1 MQKIYGGKNNRRL
14 VGLWMDG
21 KDFILKGKM
30 SSAAHSFFRK
40 KEMKK
45 VCDGTADR

>member
-30 SSAAHSFFRK
+30 SSNCTFLLQE
-40 KEMKK
+40 KENEKSL
-45 VCDGTADR
+45 